1 MGHKTEQGDV
11 LYLALE
17 DSKRRIKDRVIKMGE
32 EKSKHPTIL
41 LADEIPY
48 LGFGFEESIERWI
61 DDSENPRLIIIDTLA
76 RIKPRQGKKSGTAY
90 DLDNELLNK
99 LQTIAIQKNITIAFV
114 THLSKQSTDY
124 SWDRIQGS
132 VGMQGMTD
140 AMWLIDR
147 GETAKNASITGR
159 GRDIVDFEYAV
170 KWNEDKFQYDFEGN
184 LQIVEMNENRREV
197 LDAMLSLKNGG
208 TEEVHPRDVCKH
220 FSVSVTSKDGRRLS
234 KTMQRM
240 ANDFEI
246 WKGSKYG
253 TYTLKQKI
261 NL

>member
-1 MGHKTEQGDV
+1 M
-11 LYLALE
+11 
-17 DSKRRIKDRVIKMGE
+17 
-32 EKSKHPTIL
+32 
-41 LADEIPY
+41 
-48 LGFGFEESIERWI
+48 
-61 DDSENPRLIIIDTLA
+61 
-76 RIKPRQGKKSGTAY
+76 
-90 DLDNELLNK
+90 LNK

-147 GETAKNASITGR
+147 GDTSKNASITGR
-159 GRDIVDFEYAV
+159 GRDIEDFEYAV
-170 KWNEDKFQYDFEGN
+170 KWNEDKYQYDFEGN

-197 LDAMLSLKNGG
+197 LDAMRELTNAG
-208 TEEVHPRDVCKH
+208 TEEINPRDVCKY
-220 FSVSVTSKDGRRLS
+220 FNVSVTSKDGRRLS

-246 WKGSKYG
+246 WKGKKYG

>member
-1 MGHKTEQGDV
+1 
-11 LYLALE
+11 
-17 DSKRRIKDRVIKMGE
+17 
-32 EKSKHPTIL
+32 
-41 LADEIPY
+41 
-48 LGFGFEESIERWI
+48 
-61 DDSENPRLIIIDTLA
+61 
-76 RIKPRQGKKSGTAY
+76 
-90 DLDNELLNK
+90 
-99 LQTIAIQKNITIAFV
+99 
-114 THLSKQSTDY
+114 
-124 SWDRIQGS
+124 
-132 VGMQGMTD
+132 MTD

-170 KWNEDKFQYDFEGN
+170 RWNEDKFQYDFEGN

-197 LDAMLSLKNGG
+197 LDAMLDLKNGG
-208 TEEVHPRDVCKH
+208 TEEVHPRDVCKY

-246 WKGSKYG
+246 WKGQKYG
-253 TYTLKQKI
+253 TYRLKQKI